1 MEPNVFTFRTPKHGG
16 HLWTAI
22 VWQGGEV
29 GGEKALKGC
38 LQEVRMSKNYT
49 ASHNT

>member
-1 MEPNVFTFRTPKHGG
+1 MV
-16 HLWTAI
+16 AI
-22 VWQGGEV
+22 FGQPLFGRGGEV